1 MDEPAKKRQR
11 IISEGEGPLKEGL
24 ESLARALEG
33 LYHRVDLIQWK
44 TELLHLDLSDIQ
56 SLQAH
61 LVKFGKKLD
70 KIDGPVP
77 KHKCPQCPKKRFSRL
92 DNLLAHCEANH
103 PEREYLTLSCPCPCP
118 RSFKHLR
125 QRNEHLKSYHLE
137 EYEMERFLIEEGA
150 GRFKRARTIGVYS
163 FFSFSIFN
171 YLIIVSECRNCA
183 CNMKLWR

>member
-1 MDEPAKKRQR
+1 MLYVAYLSVFDFNAFPKPDCRHMDEPAKKRQR

-61 LVKFGKKLD
+61 LIKFGKKLD

-92 DNLLAHCEANH
+92 DNLFAHCEANH

-150 GRFKRARTIGVYS
+150 LYPNVIARA
-163 FFSFSIFN
+163 
-171 YLIIVSECRNCA
+171 LA
-183 CNMKLWR
+183 K